1 MAWVNWKQKK
11 KYFNDRLLDSD
22 NEGYSQLGIQIMQL
36 AIAMQAWSGKRKKTD
51 SSWFSISSIIY
62 NKPSVSKSHL
72 HMVFASAQIY
82 NFII

>member
-36 AIAMQAWSGKRKKTD
+36 AIAMQAWSGKKKKRQTAAG
-51 SSWFSISSIIY
+51 F
-62 NKPSVSKSHL
+62 PFLVLFLTSVSKSHL